1 MRIYSAFLNKK
12 TKMNDGIIKIIDFER
27 LMYALRDFELD
38 ILYRMIRKPWKFQ
51 VKKQNNLLILSLCK
65 YNVIYRKILSRI
77 NPH

>member
-38 ILYRMIRKPWKFQ
+38 ILYRMIRKTWKFASEETEQ
-51 VKKQNNLLILSLCK
+51 FTDS
-65 YNVIYRKILSRI
+65 VIMQI
-77 NPH
+77 

>member
-38 ILYRMIRKPWKFQ
+38 ILYRMIRKLWKFASEETEQ
-51 VKKQNNLLILSLCK
+51 FTDS
-65 YNVIYRKILSRI
+65 VIMQI
-77 NPH
+77 